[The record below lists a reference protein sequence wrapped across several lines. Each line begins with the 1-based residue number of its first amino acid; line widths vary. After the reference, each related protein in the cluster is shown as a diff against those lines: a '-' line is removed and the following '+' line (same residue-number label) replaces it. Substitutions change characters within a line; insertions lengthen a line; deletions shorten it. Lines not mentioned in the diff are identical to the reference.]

1 MDSQN
6 TEFRQEF
13 QIGQQVVYPS
23 QGVGKIKAI
32 EERNFKGSS
41 TLYYV
46 IYFEVS
52 DMTSMIPV
60 EKAGEL
66 GVRAI
71 VSPEEAHR
79 AINFVGEEY
88 EAMPSDWKL
97 RYQQNLDL
105 LKKGS
110 IMDIAAIVRSLYH
123 RSQVKELPIMER
135 KLYDSAKKLMED
147 EIAFSLNKSR
157 DEVERLI
164 FEQLE
169 VDGGEAFDDDAPFD
183 GDILVEDVLD
193 GTLADDADIS
203 VDDSLIEGDDQ
214 IDDEGL
220 DDE

>member
-6 TEFRQEF
+6 TEIQREF
-13 QIGQQVVYPS
+13 QLDQQVVYPS
-23 QGVGKIKAI
+23 QGVGKITAI
-32 EERNFKGSS
+32 EERKFQGKPAA
-41 TLYYV
+41 YYV

-71 VSPEEAHR
+71 VSPEEALR
-79 AINFVGEEY
+79 AISFVGEDFD
-88 EAMPSDWKL
+88 AMPTDWKL

-123 RSQVKELPIMER
+123 RSQVKELPILER
-135 KLYDSAKKLMED
+135 KLYENAKKLMED
-147 EIAFSLNKSR
+147 EIAFSLNKDR
-157 DEVERLI
+157 EEVERLI

-169 VDGGEAFDDDAPFD
+169 IESGAADARDDGGLSVAELEDDDP
-183 GDILVEDVLD
+183 LEE
-193 GTLADDADIS
+193 DDAGELS
-203 VDDSLIEGDDQ
+203 VDDDDSLS
-214 IDDEGL
+214 DDEEL
-220 DDE
+220 D